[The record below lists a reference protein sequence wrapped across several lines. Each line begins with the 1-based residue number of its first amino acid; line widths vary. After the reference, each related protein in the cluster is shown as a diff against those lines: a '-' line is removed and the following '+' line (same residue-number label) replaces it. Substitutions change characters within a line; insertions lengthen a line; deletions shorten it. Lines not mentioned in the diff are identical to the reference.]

1 MLSAEKELEESFGT
15 NKNKQVM
22 TATML
27 IQMRTTTLLTE
38 NQLNGNIDADI

>member
-1 MLSAEKELEESFGT
+1 MLSNFGTELMLSAEKELEESFGT

-27 IQMRTTTLLTE
+27 IQMRTTTL
-38 NQLNGNIDADI
+38 

>member
-27 IQMRTTTLLTE
+27 IQMRTATL
-38 NQLNGNIDADI
+38 